1 MRASFLLATGLCAG
15 WLLAA
20 NLTYAETAQQRWIE
34 SGGEKAVIARH
45 SKSPDGRHALAWVVA
60 AEPGAI
66 DWSLLESDPDSFY
79 ERYELRELWVV
90 DLMKGKKLCSLGS
103 SVGYVRPG
111 SHRTLNVAWGP
122 LEGGRRFAVVAYDWK
137 WGTDALIVLDL
148 GADNC
153 RETQAGKIV
162 DRSVNALIKKGKAH
176 AENYDIRYSVAGLP
190 EHGLKTGFANASTIR
205 IPFTAKIR
213 ESEST
218 AAEGVVTLNL
228 ARHTDAVSASVP
240 HAIIG
245 PTSDDPFSDDTR
257 LAKADRELNALY
269 HDLLKRLRPAEQE
282 SLQAEERAW
291 IEQREKQAADVKPD
305 YYENNRIPRDET
317 LWRLTEER
325 IVELR
330 KRAASKEKR

>member
-1 MRASFLLATGLCAG
+1 MRASFLLATGLFG
-15 WLLAA
+15 GSLLAA
-20 NLTYAETAQQRWIE
+20 NLTYAETAQHRWIE
-34 SGGEKAVIARH
+34 SGADKAVIARH
-45 SKSPDGRHALAWVVA
+45 SKSPDGRHGLAWVVA

-79 ERYELRELWVV
+79 EKYELRELWVV
-90 DLMKGKKLCSLGS
+90 DLTNGKKLCSLGS
-103 SVGYVRPG
+103 SVGYIRPG

-137 WGTDALIVLDL
+137 WGTDALIVLDS

-153 RETQAGKIV
+153 RETQAGQRV

-213 ESEST
+213 ESERT
-218 AAEGVVTLNL
+218 AAEGVVTLSL
-228 ARHTDAVSASVP
+228 ARRTDAVSASVT
-240 HAIIG
+240 HTIIG
-245 PTSDDPFSDDTR
+245 PSGDDPFSDDTR

-269 HDLLKRLRPAEQE
+269 RGLLRRLGPADQE
-282 SLQAEERAW
+282 ALQNEERAW

-305 YYENNRIPRDET
+305 YYENNRIARDQA
-317 LWRLTEER
+317 LQRMTEER
-325 IVELR
+325 VAELR
-330 KRAASKEKR
+330 KRAAVGKK

>member
-1 MRASFLLATGLCAG
+1 MRVSFLLATGLFGG
-15 WLLAA
+15 WLVAA
-20 NLTYAETAQQRWIE
+20 NLTYAETAQRRWIE
-34 SGGEKAVIARH
+34 SAADKAVIARH

-66 DWSLLESDPDSFY
+66 DWSLLESDPDNFY
-79 ERYELRELWVV
+79 EKYELRELWVV
-90 DLMKGKKLCSLGS
+90 DLTNGKKLCSLGS

-122 LEGGRRFAVVAYDWK
+122 LEGGRRLAVVAYDWK
-137 WGTDALIVLDL
+137 WGTDALIGLDI

-153 RETQAGKIV
+153 RETQVGQIV

-213 ESEST
+213 ESERT

-228 ARHTDAVSASVP
+228 ARRTDSVSASVT
-240 HAIIG
+240 HTTIG
-245 PTSDDPFSDDTR
+245 PTGDDPFSDDTR

-269 HDLLKRLRPAEQE
+269 HDLLKRLSPSEQE
-282 SLQAEERAW
+282 SLKAEERAW

-305 YYENNRIPRDET
+305 YYENNRIDRDQA
-317 LWRLTEER
+317 LQRMTEER
-325 IVELR
+325 VAELR
-330 KRAASKEKR
+330 KRAAVGKK

>member
-1 MRASFLLATGLCAG
+1 MRASFLLATGLFGG

-20 NLTYAETAQQRWIE
+20 NLTYAETPQHRWIE
-34 SGGEKAVIARH
+34 SGADKAVIARH
-45 SKSPDGRHALAWVVA
+45 SKSPDGRHALAWVAA

-79 ERYELRELWVV
+79 EKYELRELWVV
-90 DLMKGKKLCSLGS
+90 DFTNGKKLCSLGS

-111 SHRTLNVAWGP
+111 SHRNLNVAWGP

-137 WGTDALIVLDL
+137 WGTDALIVLDS
-148 GADNC
+148 GGDNC
-153 RETQAGKIV
+153 RETQAGQIV

-190 EHGLKTGFANASTIR
+190 TLGLRTGFANASTVR
-205 IPFTAKIR
+205 IPFTAKIH
-213 ESEST
+213 ESERT

-228 ARHTDAVSASVP
+228 GRRTDAVSASVT
-240 HAIIG
+240 HTIIG
-245 PTSDDPFSDDTR
+245 STSDDPFSDDTR

-282 SLQAEERAW
+282 SLKAEERAW
-291 IEQREKQAADVKPD
+291 IEQREKQAADVRPD
-305 YYENNRIPRDET
+305 YYENNRIARDQA
-317 LWRLTEER
+317 LQRMTEER
-325 IVELR
+325 VADLR
-330 KRAASKEKR
+330 KRAAVGKK

>member
-1 MRASFLLATGLCAG
+1 MRVSFLLATGLFGG

-20 NLTYAETAQQRWIE
+20 NLTYAETAQHRWIE
-34 SGGEKAVIARH
+34 SGADKAVIARH
-45 SKSPDGRHALAWVVA
+45 SKSPDGRHALAWVAA

-79 ERYELRELWVV
+79 EKYELRELWVV
-90 DLMKGKKLCSLGS
+90 DLTNGKKLCSLGS

-137 WGTDALIVLDL
+137 WGTDALIGLDI

-153 RETQAGKIV
+153 RETQVGQIV

-190 EHGLKTGFANASTIR
+190 EHGLKTGFANASTVR

-213 ESEST
+213 ERDEPVG
-218 AAEGVVTLNL
+218 EGVVALNL
-228 ARHTDAVSASVP
+228 ARRANRPSATVSKVV
-240 HAIIG
+240 IG
-245 PTSDDPFSDDTR
+245 SLGEDPFSDDTR

-269 HDLLKRLRPAEQE
+269 RDLLMRLAPADQE
-282 SLQAEERAW
+282 ALQNEERAW

-305 YYENNRIPRDET
+305 YYENNRIARDQA
-317 LWRLTEER
+317 LQRMTEER
-325 IVELR
+325 VAELR
-330 KRAASKEKR
+330 KRAAVGKK